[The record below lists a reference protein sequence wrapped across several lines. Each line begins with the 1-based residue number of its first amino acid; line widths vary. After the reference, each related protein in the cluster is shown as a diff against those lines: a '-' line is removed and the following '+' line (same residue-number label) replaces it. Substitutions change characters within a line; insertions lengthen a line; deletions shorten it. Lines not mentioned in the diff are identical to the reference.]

1 MRAPVG
7 TIRIYKIAEVL
18 GIPSQEVVRLLRTQ
32 HGIEA
37 KSASSTVEEI
47 VARQFAERVARKRN
61 VALPPGAL
69 FSQRAASKR
78 ANPPEPAAPA
88 APRLGPP
95 RLVKSAK
102 TARAAA
108 EAADAGAAA
117 AAAEAARTPP
127 ADTAPPPPVPGAHA
141 PVAGAPATAEAPT
154 AVRTA
159 SAAPP
164 PRVVRP
170 EPRLRVEGA
179 PRLRVETPRIRV
191 EEPPAQVAEASR
203 GEVEPVRAQVEA
215 APGAQAEPP
224 RAGVQ
229 PPRTEAEPLR
239 AGVQPPRTQVEQP
252 LPVQAG
258 PSDAQVAETPPART
272 EPSGAQVAEPP
283 PAGIEPH
290 RVQVAET
297 PAARIEPPRVQV
309 AAARPAARV
318 EPPRSQAEGGPARA
332 AGATGHAAAG
342 PVARV
347 EPRTPPAAATPPP
360 AGATSGAAA
369 GPVARVEPRT
379 PPAAATPP
387 PAGATSGAAAG
398 PIARA
403 EPRTPPAVAT
413 PPPAGATGR
422 AAAGP
427 IARVEPPPTA
437 TTPPPSP
444 AAAGPAGTAP
454 AAPPRAA
461 APVRPAA
468 PPRAAA
474 PVRPAAPP
482 RAAAPVRPAVP
493 PRAAARPAAP
503 PRAAA
508 PASPAV
514 PTPAR
519 RPGSGLV
526 LRPTGRV
533 APPRLRL
540 RIEEPKPAKPR
551 PAAPAAPRTPVR
563 PVQPG
568 APAGPAGGAA
578 RPPLGGPRPLP
589 SQPVRPPLVRPLPP
603 RPAVGYRP
611 PPRPHHRPGGRRAQY
626 RRTRTQTPATPPP
639 PPPVTRT
646 ITLAEGMT
654 VKDLAE
660 RLEVKPKDVLKKL
673 IERRVMMTI
682 NTTLDSETATT
693 IAREFGADVKM
704 RTFEEEMV
712 VIEAEEAKPDD
723 LIVRAPVVTVMGHVD
738 HGKTTLLDAIR
749 EAKVAEGEAGGI
761 TQHIGAYSVAVNGRK
776 IVFLDTPGHEAFTL
790 MRARGAQVTDVVVLV
805 VAADDGVMPQT
816 QEAIDHARAASVPII
831 VAINKIDKADANLD
845 RVRKELA
852 ERGLTPEDWGGSTVT
867 VPVSAKKRDN
877 LDGLLEM
884 ILLVTE
890 LEEQKANPKRA
901 ATGTVLEAKVDRG
914 RGPVAT
920 ILVQDGTL
928 RVGDNFI
935 AGVVV
940 GRVRALLDD
949 RLQKIGEAGP
959 ASPVEVLGLT
969 GLPQPGDAFQAVTDA
984 AKARQIA
991 VLRQNQAKEKALGG
1005 RGQRLTL
1012 ESLQQQLSE
1021 GEAKELPIIIKADVQ
1036 GSAEVLADSLGKLGD
1051 ERVKTR
1057 IIHTGVGAISEWD
1070 VLLASTS
1077 NAIIVGFN
1085 VRPDRNASGVAEREG
1100 VDVRLHSVIY
1110 DVTDELKK
1118 ALAGLLDPTTKEVRL
1133 GAAEIRQ
1140 LFKIPKFGTA
1150 AGCMVTEGVVT
1161 RAGDAR
1167 ARLVRDGVVVHEGRI
1182 GSLRRFKDDVNEV
1195 RSGMECG
1202 LAFERFADLKAGDVV
1217 ESFTVEKVV
1226 ATV

>member
-1 MRAPVG
+1 MKAPVG

-18 GIPSQEVVRLLRTQ
+18 GIPSQEVVQLLRSQ

-47 VARQFAERVARKRN
+47 VARQFAERIARKRN
-61 VALPPGAL
+61 VTLPAGSL
-69 FSQRAASKR
+69 FSQRAPAKR
-78 ANPPEPAAPA
+78 GGRGRAAPEAA
-88 APRLGPP
+88 APPAPKLGPP

-102 TARAAA
+102 AAKV
-108 EAADAGAAA
+108 AADAVEVGTAELEA
-117 AAAEAARTPP
+117 AAAETPP
-127 ADTAPPPPVPGAHA
+127 AETAP
-141 PVAGAPATAEAPT
+141 
-154 AVRTA
+154 
-159 SAAPP
+159 AAPP
-164 PRVVRP
+164 PVESAATPAADAPAAAVPTIPTASAPRALP
-170 EPRLRVEGA
+170 STPRLRVEGA

-191 EEPPAQVAEASR
+191 EEPPAPVGETARASVAPTGVR
-203 GEVEPVRAQVEA
+203 VEET
-215 APGAQAEPP
+215 P
-224 RAGVQ
+224 RA
-229 PPRTEAEPLR
+229 E
-239 AGVQPPRTQVEQP
+239 
-252 LPVQAG
+252 
-258 PSDAQVAETPPART
+258 
-272 EPSGAQVAEPP
+272 
-283 PAGIEPH
+283 
-290 RVQVAET
+290 
-297 PAARIEPPRVQV
+297 V
-309 AAARPAARV
+309 AATSQSRV
-318 EPPRSQAEGGPARA
+318 EPPRA
-332 AGATGHAAAG
+332 AVEE
-342 PVARV
+342 PPRIRV
-347 EPRTPPAAATPPP
+347 EETPRVKTEETPPLEVEQTP
-360 AGATSGAAA
+360 
-369 GPVARVEPRT
+369 RVEIEET
-379 PPAAATPP
+379 
-387 PAGATSGAAAG
+387 
-398 PIARA
+398 
-403 EPRTPPAVAT
+403 
-413 PPPAGATGR
+413 
-422 AAAGP
+422 P
-427 IARVEPPPTA
+427 IARVEPPRVEAEEPPQARVEAPRTEVERMTLQQTEE
-437 TTPPPSP
+437 TTP
-444 AAAGPAGTAP
+444 AAAVAETRAEPKIPPP
-454 AAPPRAA
+454 AAQTPR
-461 APVRPAA
+461 PVA
-468 PPRAAA
+468 
-474 PVRPAAPP
+474 
-482 RAAAPVRPAVP
+482 
-493 PRAAARPAAP
+493 
-503 PRAAA
+503 
-508 PASPAV
+508 ASPAV
-514 PTPAR
+514 PAPRAAVPPPAVPGPVK
-519 RPGSGLV
+519 RPGSGLA

-533 APPRLRL
+533 VPPRLRL
-540 RIEEPKPAKPR
+540 RIEEPKPVKPR
-551 PAAPAAPRTPVR
+551 PATPPAAPRMPIR
-563 PVQPG
+563 PVPPPVATG
-568 APAGPAGGAA
+568 TIGPVA

-589 SQPVRPPLVRPLPP
+589 SQPVRPPAARPLPP

-611 PPRPHHRPGGRRAQY
+611 PPRPHHRPGGRRSQY
-626 RRTRTQTPATPPP
+626 RRTRTQAAATPAP

-682 NTTLDSETATT
+682 NTTLDPETATT

-712 VIEAEEAKPDD
+712 VIEAEDTKPAD

-749 EAKVAEGEAGGI
+749 ETKVAEGEAGGI
-761 TQHIGAYSVAVNGRK
+761 TQHIGAYSVKVNDRK

-790 MRARGAQVTDVVVLV
+790 MRARGAQVTDVVILV

-816 QEAIDHARAASVPII
+816 QEAIDHARAAGVPII
-831 VAINKIDKADANLD
+831 VAINKIDKAGSNLD
-845 RVRKELA
+845 RVKNELS

-890 LEEQKANPKRA
+890 IEEQKANPKRA

-949 RLQKIGEAGP
+949 RLQKTDEVGP
-959 ASPVEVLGLT
+959 SSPVEVLGLT

-1077 NAIIVGFN
+1077 NAIIVGFS
-1085 VRPDRNASGVAEREG
+1085 VRPDRNATAIAEREG
-1100 VDVRLHSVIY
+1100 VDIRLHSVIY

-1118 ALAGLLDPTTKEVRL
+1118 AMAGLLDPTTKEIKL

-1140 LFKIPKFGTA
+1140 TFKVPKFGTA
-1150 AGCMVTEGVVT
+1150 AGCLVTEGIIT
-1161 RAGDAR
+1161 RAGDAQ
-1167 ARLVRDGVVVHEGRI
+1167 ARIVRDGVVVHEGRI

-1195 RSGMECG
+1195 RGGMECG
-1202 LAFERFADLKAGDVV
+1202 LAFERYADLKLGDVV